1 VRVSEREEFGAFVD
15 RSSDGLLRAGWL
27 LTGDWHTAHD
37 LVQSALAATWTH
49 WWNVTRTD
57 APELYVR
64 RVMMTTFL
72 RWRRRRWT
80 GEAPTALLPEPVDEA
95 DHFDQADLRNTLL
108 DALGVLSPNQRAVVV
123 LRYFVDLSEAQIA
136 DALGCSTGTVKSH
149 ASKALAKLRD
159 VPGLAQVMTGGAVS

>member
-49 WWNVTRTD
+49 WSNVTRTG
-57 APELYVR
+57 AGAAGAGPA
-64 RVMMTTFL
+64 
-72 RWRRRRWT
+72 
-80 GEAPTALLPEPVDEA
+80 EAPTALLPEPVDEA

-108 DALGVLSPNQRAVVV
+108 DAGIKTGYPVGITGVSATDIYFIADVGCEGYQSDALARYRPASGLVATLLGSSVGGGTVLSART
-123 LRYFVDLSEAQIA
+123 FGD
-136 DALGCSTGTVKSH
+136 D
-149 ASKALAKLRD
+149 
-159 VPGLAQVMTGGAVS
+159 